1 MSYNPEPV
9 IQSVLFKYDHGY
21 KISQTYQ
28 NKFLLLILFYI
39 CDLYSPTFLRIIL
52 NTLFIRQLK
61 QFRSIF
67 AEQQTIVYMLSFVV
81 GLASAVAAVVMKNA
95 IHYTHVL
102 FTEGVTSGA
111 GGILSLAY
119 PLFGIFLTVLIVKYV
134 VRDNISHGVSRVLF
148 AISRHKSYIRNHNSW
163 SSILTSSL
171 TIGFGGSVGAE
182 APIVLTGASIGS
194 NIAKYFKL
202 NYKYVTLLLGCGAA
216 GAISGIFKAPIGGI
230 LFTLEVLMLD
240 LTMSSIVPLL
250 ISSVTAATVAFFFM
264 GDNVLLSFQV
274 KQHFVLGELP
284 YYLVLGVF
292 CGLAGLYF
300 TRATIGIENLYRKLS
315 NRYVRLIIGGT
326 VVGLLIFA
334 LPALYGEGY
343 DVVKELLMA
352 DAGRLPALEMF
363 DRPVT
368 AFWPFAIMMAALV
381 LMKVV
386 ATASTNGAGGVGGI
400 VAPVLFTGG
409 VAGYFFC
416 LMINQLF
423 GISLVESSF
432 TLVAMAGLFAAVL
445 HAPLTA
451 IFLIAEITEGY
462 GLLIPLIVTSTIGYI
477 TARSF
482 QKHSIYNEQLAAS
495 GELITHDKD
504 KAVMTL
510 LDWTSEVEKD
520 LQTVSPDGNLGD
532 LVKQI
537 ARSKRN
543 IFPVVDEYNI
553 LEGVVLLDDVRDK
566 MFDPDLYDK
575 VSIRDLMIIPPSYI
589 DLRER
594 GDAVLEAFERTG
606 AWNLPVLDRG
616 QYVGF
621 ISKSRIF
628 SAYRELLKQFSEE

>member
-1 MSYNPEPV
+1 MTGLV
-9 IQSVLFKYDHGY
+9 F
-21 KISQTYQ
+21 T
-28 NKFLLLILFYI
+28 LIRG
-39 CDLYSPTFLRIIL
+39 TL
-52 NTLFIRQLK
+52 NTLLIRKIRQLK
-61 QFRSIF
+61 TFFSD
-67 AEQQTIVYMLSFVV
+67 QQTLIYLLSFVV
-81 GLASAVAAVVMKNA
+81 GIVSALAAVVMKNA

-102 FTEGVTSGA
+102 FTQGVMKGM
-111 GGILSLAY
+111 GGILSLVY
-119 PLFGIFLTVLIVKYV
+119 PLVGIFLTVLVVRYV
-134 VRDNISHGVSRVLF
+134 IRDNISHGISRVLYS
-148 AISRHKSYIRNHNSW
+148 ISRRKSYIKRHNNW
-163 SSILTSSL
+163 SSILASSL

-194 NIAKYFKL
+194 TIGRYFNL
-202 NYKYVTLLLGCGAA
+202 NYKYITLLLGCGAA

-264 GDNVLLSFQV
+264 GDNVLFTFQV
-274 KQHFVLGELP
+274 KEGFLLGDLP
-284 YYLVLGVF
+284 YYLLLGVF

-300 TRATIGIENLYRKLS
+300 TKATVGIEKLYKKIK
-315 NRYVRLIIGGT
+315 NRWVRMTTGGIILGALIY
-326 VVGLLIFA
+326 F

-343 DVVKELLMA
+343 ETVMHLLNAGDVSASGTVIFGGMARGFWMTVLLMA
-352 DAGRLPALEMF
+352 TLIL
-363 DRPVT
+363 
-368 AFWPFAIMMAALV
+368 L
-381 LMKVV
+381 KVV

-409 VAGYFFC
+409 VAGYFFSS
-416 LMINQLF
+416 LMNHLF
-423 GISLVESSF
+423 GLSLAGSSF
-432 TLVAMAGLFAAVL
+432 TLTAMAGVFAAVL

-462 GLLIPLIVTSTIGYI
+462 GLLIPLIITSTVGFI
-477 TARSF
+477 TARTF

-510 LDWTSEVEKD
+510 LDWTREVEKD
-520 LQTVSPDGNLGD
+520 LLTVNPDGNLGD

-537 ARSKRN
+537 SRSNRN
-543 IFPVVDEYNI
+543 LFPVVDEFNI

-566 MFDPDLYDK
+566 MFNTDLYERL
-575 VSIRDLMIIPPSYI
+575 SIRDLMTIPPSYI
-589 DLRER
+589 DISER
-594 GDAVLEAFERTG
+594 GDVVLDTFERTG
-606 AWNLPVLDRG
+606 AWNLPVLDKG

-628 SAYRELLKQFSEE
+628 SAYRELLRQFSEE

>member
-1 MSYNPEPV
+1 M
-9 IQSVLFKYDHGY
+9 QSTWKA
-21 KISQTYQ
+21 
-28 NKFLLLILFYI
+28 LILRK
-39 CDLYSPTFLRIIL
+39 L
-52 NTLFIRQLK
+52 RQLK
-61 QFRSIF
+61 SFF
-67 AEQQTIVYMLSFVV
+67 TDQQTLIYLLSFVV
-81 GLASAVAAVVMKNA
+81 GLASALAAVLMKNA
-95 IHYTHVL
+95 IHFTHEL
-102 FTEGVTSGA
+102 FTQGVMKGA
-111 GGILSLAY
+111 GGVLSVAY
-119 PLFGIFLTVLIVKYV
+119 PLFGIFLTVLVVKYL
-134 VRDNISHGVSRVLF
+134 VRDTISHGVSRVLY
-148 AISRHKSYIRNHNSW
+148 AISRRKSYIKNHNSW
-163 SSILTSSL
+163 SSILASSL

-194 NIAKYFKL
+194 NIGRYFKL

-264 GDNVLLSFQV
+264 GDNVVFSFQV
-274 KQHFVLGELP
+274 KHGFILSELP
-284 YYLVLGVF
+284 WYLILGVF
-292 CGLAGLYF
+292 CGVMGLYF
-300 TRATIGIENLYRKLS
+300 TKATVGLEKLYKKIK
-315 NRYVRLIIGGT
+315 NRWIRMLIGGS
-326 VVGLLIFA
+326 VLGGLIYF

-343 DVVKELLMA
+343 ETVMLLLNTDGSLATGAAVFGEMASGFWAFAGLMA
-352 DAGRLPALEMF
+352 TLL
-363 DRPVT
+363 
-368 AFWPFAIMMAALV
+368 IL
-381 LMKVV
+381 KVV

-400 VAPVLFTGG
+400 VAPTLFTGG
-409 VAGYFFC
+409 VAGFFFC
-416 LMINQLF
+416 SMINHIF
-423 GISLVESSF
+423 GLSLIESSF
-432 TLVAMAGLFAAVL
+432 TLTAMAGVFAAVL

-462 GLLIPLIVTSTIGYI
+462 ELLIPLILTSTVAFI
-477 TARSF
+477 TSRTF

-510 LDWTSEVEKD
+510 LDWTKEVEKD
-520 LQTVSPDGNLGD
+520 LLTVSPDGTLGD

-537 ARSKRN
+537 SKSNRN
-543 IFPVVDEYNI
+543 IFPVVDEFNI

-566 MFDPDLYDK
+566 MFNHELYDK
-575 VSIRDLMIIPPSYI
+575 VTVRDLMTIPPSYI
-589 DLRER
+589 DLSER
-594 GDAVLEAFERTG
+594 GDAVLSAFERTG